1 MTRPLHHQ
9 VKDLMDALDT
19 MIKLADWY
27 HDQFLVSN
35 DADGQEELNTKTWSK
50 DTKKVRKQIAEAQR
64 LLREMQ
70 GD

>member
-1 MTRPLHHQ
+1 MTRPLHLQ
-9 VKDLMDALDT
+9 VKDLMDTLAA

-27 HDQFLVSN
+27 HDQVLVSN
-35 DADGQEELNTKTWSK
+35 DADGQQGLNTETWGK
-50 DTKKVRKQIAEAQR
+50 DTKKVRKQIAEARR